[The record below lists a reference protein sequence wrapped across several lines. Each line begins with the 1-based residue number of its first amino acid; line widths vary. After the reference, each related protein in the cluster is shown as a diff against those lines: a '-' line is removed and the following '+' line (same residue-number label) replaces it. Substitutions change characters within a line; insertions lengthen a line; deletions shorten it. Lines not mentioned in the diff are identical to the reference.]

1 MATNPTQTKGP
12 YIGIDFGTTK
22 TMVAEFD
29 PAKRF
34 PKVRKLGRQSDEMP
48 TSMYVAEDG
57 QVLFGDY
64 ADDEGGHDC
73 LGYIRRFKM
82 DLGKTT
88 KRPFGRQLV
97 KPVHL
102 TERFLADLRTRLES
116 EVCHRP
122 VELAVITVPATFGPA
137 QRKDLEQAAS
147 GAGFQEVVLLSEPE
161 AAGLAYCEQNTD
173 LSSKQRFLVADW
185 GGGTFDLAVL
195 ERDEYGNSRV
205 LGHYVDGLSGIGGE
219 DLDDLFWDVAPRLLA
234 GFPPLDRQP
243 RQHWARYRRH
253 ITEIKKSLSVKP
265 ETTAGFVLENGDFVR
280 RSVTRS
286 ELETII
292 GEKVLEGAGRVADLV
307 KRCRADK
314 CDLDYI
320 LLAGGT
326 SLIPMIPLKFEQA
339 AGLKCRRWAEGRDAI
354 ALGAAIHAFRVFG
367 EEAAATPSQ
376 RPVAMDPNGKM
387 AAMSRYRD
395 LVEDSW
401 IGNRISD
408 EKRSFLAIKKAELG
422 LTDPEARSIEIQV
435 TGQYLPDGAL
445 SLGTRTTTQS
455 TGNVL
460 KIGIEKSDVVMQV
473 YAFDPQAHVD
483 LDWNQFVSESHFPV
497 DYLLTIEN
505 TSGRELH
512 SLRVSL
518 EAADGRRHSILI
530 QSISPGKDGTLY
542 FSTVGLE
549 GWFITAG
556 DVVTVDG
563 HGFGPEIFKITEAAC
578 ARVSKNQRVRDEVP
592 CFVILRKA
600 TFSSNYV
607 LKLLNI
613 TTEMIR
619 VVSVESTAG
628 NLSSPIEIPLGG
640 EAEIGWC
647 ELSGG
652 RNLVPGDEFYI
663 SIQGYRGIHGVIA
676 EGQAKKGGAWKV
688 LAALGGIALAAAGAG

>member
-195 ERDEYGNSRV
+195 ERDESGTSRV
-205 LGHYVDGLSGIGGE
+205 LDDYVDGLSGIGGE
-219 DLDDLFWDVAPRLLA
+219 DLDDLLWDAASEMLVGA
-234 GFPPLDRQP
+234 GFPPLEKQP
-243 RQHWARYRRH
+243 RMHWARYRRH

-265 ETTAGFVLENGDFVR
+265 EITAGFALENGDFAR

-286 ELETII
+286 ELEEII
-292 GEKVLEGAGRVADLV
+292 GGKVLEGAGRVADLV

-326 SLIPMIPLKFEQA
+326 SLIPLIPLKFEQA

-367 EEAAATPSQ
+367 AEEPTGPKPKPKPSSRTTKSSPPKKPKIRSLEVTCPTCGEAVDGVSGTGDWECPECGEGFQVGCECPECGQEVEIDGWGVYSCPDCGSEFEAADAANIVGNDDYVEDEVDDEDDEDDQHADVCPKCGTHLPAGVTRCWNKVCSYVVPHGKHAGVCPKCGTPLAAAATRCWNNGCSYVFLGNGQGIKATTNEIDPILEISERKLVLLLVLPPSMSNTLE
-376 RPVAMDPNGKM
+376 ACI
-387 AAMSRYRD
+387 AAEAEGYMNKIRGVVICGYEMNAWFFPTSLEKYLKALR
-395 LVEDSW
+395 LAQFGCVLF
-401 IGNRISD
+401 
-408 EKRSFLAIKKAELG
+408 EKRRVVG
-422 LTDPEARSIEIQV
+422 NSIANSIDQK
-435 TGQYLPDGAL
+435 GYSSAL
-445 SLGTRTTTQS
+445 
-455 TGNVL
+455 
-460 KIGIEKSDVVMQV
+460 
-473 YAFDPQAHVD
+473 
-483 LDWNQFVSESHFPV
+483 
-497 DYLLTIEN
+497 
-505 TSGRELH
+505 
-512 SLRVSL
+512 
-518 EAADGRRHSILI
+518 
-530 QSISPGKDGTLY
+530 
-542 FSTVGLE
+542 
-549 GWFITAG
+549 
-556 DVVTVDG
+556 
-563 HGFGPEIFKITEAAC
+563 
-578 ARVSKNQRVRDEVP
+578 QRV
-592 CFVILRKA
+592 LRQ
-600 TFSSNYV
+600 YR
-607 LKLLNI
+607 
-613 TTEMIR
+613 E
-619 VVSVESTAG
+619 ESGSKSTRKR
-628 NLSSPIEIPLGG
+628 I
-640 EAEIGWC
+640 
-647 ELSGG
+647 
-652 RNLVPGDEFYI
+652 
-663 SIQGYRGIHGVIA
+663 
-676 EGQAKKGGAWKV
+676 K
-688 LAALGGIALAAAGAG
+688 